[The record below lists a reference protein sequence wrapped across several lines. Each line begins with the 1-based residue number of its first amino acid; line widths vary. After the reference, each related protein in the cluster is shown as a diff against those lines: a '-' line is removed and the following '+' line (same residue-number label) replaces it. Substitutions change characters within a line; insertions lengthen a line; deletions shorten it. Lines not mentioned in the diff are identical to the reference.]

1 MNNKFLLRKR
11 AGQNCYWF
19 GIGVDAAGQKTV
31 EIYDDVAGTPR
42 LIVPADAEVLH
53 LIRDGLEQCFFFIGT
68 DENPVLEAADADSTV
83 PKASETVAAS
93 VETRSQMEVTKE
105 QHARACQPWSP
116 EEDDELR
123 FKWRETQNSKV
134 LSEHFGRNPGA
145 IRSRA
150 HKLGLID

>member
-1 MNNKFLLRKR
+1 MNNKFLLRKQ

-31 EIYDDVAGTPR
+31 EIYDDVVGTPR

-53 LIRDGLEQCFFFIGT
+53 LIRDGLEQCCFFIGAGNEPDLNVA
-68 DENPVLEAADADSTV
+68 DENPDV
-83 PKASETVAAS
+83 SEMPETIS
-93 VETRSQMEVTKE
+93 SPTETRSLMEITKE
-105 QHARACQPWSP
+105 QHARAYQPWSP

-134 LSEHFGRNPGA
+134 LAEHFGRNPGA